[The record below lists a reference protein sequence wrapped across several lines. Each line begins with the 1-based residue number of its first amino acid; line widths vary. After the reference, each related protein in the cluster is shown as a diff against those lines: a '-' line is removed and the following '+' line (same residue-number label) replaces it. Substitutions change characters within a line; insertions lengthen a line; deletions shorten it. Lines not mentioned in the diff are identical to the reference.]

1 MKKRN
6 GVLILIFLTLPFDLS
21 AVQTNSFV
29 HRSYKDFNS
38 GEFENVALSNTGIL
52 TLGSELEEIVELDES
67 IVWNVVSDPA
77 GNLYLATGN
86 RGKVLRID
94 RERKVSTVFAPE
106 EVLSRALALDSEGRL
121 YVGTSPKGRVYRLT
135 AEGRPEV
142 YFDPPESYI
151 WDMTFDD
158 EDNLFIATG
167 GKAVIYRLPR
177 GYHPEEDEAVVW
189 FRCDQAHLTT
199 LAWDAGGGLLAGS
212 SQEGILYR
220 ISDRGKG
227 FALYNTGDQEVKQ
240 IVPTA
245 DGGIYFMTF
254 SSKSIGPDK
263 GTRPAGRQSEEEE
276 TYVVVA
282 NRIENGPMRRAPQM
296 KSTTG
301 SGMIYYVDPE
311 GFVEA
316 YWGLPQAHIFSV
328 AHGAGGELVV
338 GTSDR
343 GHIFS
348 IAARGEWRLAQQVP
362 EGGEVSVILP
372 ESEEGD
378 DLLLFTSN
386 PARIYRLQSRP
397 AKSGSFTAG
406 VYDAKQISRWG
417 RLLPLS
423 HSAHETQASFYTRS
437 GNTSEPDDTWSE
449 WEKVSPVEDGIRIV
463 SPISRFLQYR
473 LNLTTVENGAT
484 PSGIEQVR
492 VFYQSKNA
500 APYIGVIR
508 LVPVGLQLFRTMGN
522 PTNIDLGKFVSEDDS
537 AKLLEPPPV
546 RIQLRR
552 LGEEGMMSV
561 AWQAFDPNED
571 QLEFTVS
578 IKGIDQSDWI
588 TLWEKLG
595 DPVATFNTNGFEE
608 GYYQLRVVASDE
620 PDNDGAQA
628 LSGYR
633 LSEVFLI
640 DNTPPKIE
648 ITSQSASDEGLEL
661 EFHSVDA
668 HSIHR
673 AAFYTLD
680 GQPSRSIRPIDG
692 LFDSRKERFQ
702 LAIDSVGKGA
712 HSLVLEVYDEKGRSA
727 VLTVPFELE

>member
-1 MKKRN
+1 MRK
-6 GVLILIFLTLPFDLS
+6 GVFILILLTLPFSLS
-21 AVQTNSFV
+21 AVQTNSFD
-29 HRSYKDFNS
+29 HRSYKEFIS
-38 GEFENVALSNTGIL
+38 GEFENIALSNTGIL
-52 TLGSELEEIVELDES
+52 SLGSELEEIKELDEP
-67 IVWNVVSDPA
+67 IVWNVVSDPE
-77 GNLYLATGN
+77 GSLYLATGN
-86 RGKVLRID
+86 QGKILRID
-94 RERKVSTVFAPE
+94 TEGEVSTVFAPE
-106 EVLSRALALDSEGRL
+106 EVLSRSLALDSEGRL
-121 YVGTSPKGRVYRLT
+121 YVGTSPQGRIYRLT

-151 WDMTFDD
+151 WDMIFDD

-167 GKAVIYRLPR
+167 DEAVVYRLPED
-177 GYHPEEDEAVVW
+177 YHPEEDEALIW
-189 FRCDQAHLTT
+189 FRCDQSHLTT

-220 ISDRGKG
+220 ISDKGKG

-240 IVPTA
+240 ILPMP

-254 SSKSIGPDK
+254 SSKPIAPNRGERSAS
-263 GTRPAGRQSEEEE
+263 RESETED

-282 NRIENGPMRRAPQM
+282 NRFENGAMRRAPQV
-296 KSTTG
+296 KKTKG

-316 YWGLPQAHIFSV
+316 YWGLPQSHIFSI
-328 AHGAGGELVV
+328 AHGADGELVV

-348 IAARGEWRLAQQVP
+348 IVARGEWKLAQQVP
-362 EGGEVSVILP
+362 AGGEVSVILP
-372 ESEEGD
+372 ESEQGD

-397 AKSGSFTAG
+397 ATSGSFTAG
-406 VYDAKQISRWG
+406 VFDASQISRWG

-423 HSAHETQASFYTRS
+423 DSAHETQASFHTRS
-437 GNTSEPDDTWSE
+437 GNTSEPDETWSD
-449 WEKVSPVEDGIRIV
+449 WEQVSPVEDEIRIV
-463 SPISRFLQYR
+463 SPIARFMQYR
-473 LNLTTVENGAT
+473 FDLTLNEKGAA
-484 PSGIEQVR
+484 PSGIQQVR

-500 APYIGVIR
+500 APYIGAIR
-508 LVPVGLQLFRTMGN
+508 LVPVGLQLYRTMGN
-522 PTNIDLGKFVSEDDS
+522 LTNIDLGKFISEDDS
-537 AKLLEPPPV
+537 VKLLEPPPV
-546 RIQLRR
+546 RSQLRR

-561 AWQAFDPNED
+561 AWQALDPNDD

-588 TLWEKLG
+588 TLWEELQ
-595 DPVATFNTNGFEE
+595 DPVVSFNTNGFEE
-608 GYYQLRVVASDE
+608 GYYQLRVMASDE
-620 PDNDGAQA
+620 PDNDSADA

-648 ITSQSASDEGLEL
+648 ITSQSASGEGLVL
-661 EFHSVDA
+661 EFRSVDA

-680 GQPSRSIRPIDG
+680 GQPSRSIRPVDG
-692 LFDSRKERFQ
+692 LFDSRQEQFQ
-702 LAIDSVGKGA
+702 LEIDSVGKGA
-712 HSLVLEVYDEKGRSA
+712 HSLVLEVYDEKGRST
-727 VLTVPFELE
+727 VLTAPFELE